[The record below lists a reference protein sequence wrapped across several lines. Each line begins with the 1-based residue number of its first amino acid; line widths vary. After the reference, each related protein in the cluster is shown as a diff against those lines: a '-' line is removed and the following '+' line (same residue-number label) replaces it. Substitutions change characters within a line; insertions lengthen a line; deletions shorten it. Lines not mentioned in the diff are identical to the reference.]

1 MEPFDFLAPSGA
13 STNGG
18 APMGT
23 PFDRLIGLPGI
34 DDLSDVFAGVGNGSG
49 GGPPMGEGGF
59 SNPFERWDPLTDG
72 NPFIVGDEP
81 NLEGAPFTGGGS
93 NPFMGGANPFGDGA
107 SFTGGGNPFGDG
119 AAFMGGDTSFGA

>member
-13 STNGG
+13 STNGS

-34 DDLSDVFAGVGNGSG
+34 DDLSDVFAGVGGSSG
-49 GGPPMGEGGF
+49 GSSGDPPMGEGGG
-59 SNPFERWDPLTDG
+59 SNPFERWDPLTEG

-93 NPFMGGANPFGDGA
+93 NSFTGSNPFMGGA
-107 SFTGGGNPFGDG
+107 NPFGDG
-119 AAFMGGDTSFGA
+119 AAFMGGDTSFGT

>member
-1 MEPFDFLAPSGA
+1 MESFDFLAPTGA
-13 STNGG
+13 STNGS
-18 APMGT
+18 APLGT

-49 GGPPMGEGGF
+49 GAPMGEGGF
-59 SNPFERWDPLTDG
+59 SNPFERWDPLTEG

-81 NLEGAPFTGGGS
+81 NLQGSPLTGGGSNPFTGS
-93 NPFMGGANPFGDGA
+93 NPFMGGA
-107 SFTGGGNPFGDG
+107 NPFGDG